1 MSVATL
7 MPRPTRRGRRTWKPR
22 APLAVRVRRLPDR
35 LPEVRVVTREELRAS
50 RVVVVQVRD
59 DDEVHV
65 VGLEP
70 ERVETLDQQVRLG
83 EARHRVVAH
92 ETGDGPGREAGV
104 EEDDRVG
111 GANEPAGDGDLHP
124 LARELAVEEPRALE
138 AHEAVLQRVERL
150 DRHAATF

>member
-1 MSVATL
+1 
-7 MPRPTRRGRRTWKPR
+7 
-22 APLAVRVRRLPDR
+22 
-35 LPEVRVVTREELRAS
+35 
-50 RVVVVQVRD
+50 
-59 DDEVHV
+59 
-65 VGLEP
+65 P

-92 ETGDGPGREAGV
+92 ETGDGPGRQAGV

-124 LARELAVEEPRALE
+124 RARELAVEEPRALE

-150 DRHAATF
+150 DRHAATFYNHASGRRDRGCPPRSCGPMLKCPAWTFS